1 MISLY
6 SGTPG
11 SGKSL
16 HAMQTI
22 RLKLTHN
29 RNVIANFAI
38 HEDKIKCKKNKR
50 GIFHYLRNEQ
60 FNVEFFYKWAKDHHV
75 KGIEGQTTI
84 VIDECQFLFNP
95 RDFRDSGRKEF
106 CNFFT
111 IHRHLG
117 YNVIL
122 ITQNDRLIDR
132 QIRCLIEF
140 EFKHRKA
147 NNYKILSILPFKTF
161 VTVKFWYALRE
172 KLEVGFFVY
181 KKEDGDLYDSYSMFS
196 LIDDLNKIP
205 KNPIPCDI
213 RYYRIRDEYKKKQ
226 KEIQKLINVFGGVLY
241 EKEKILCNS

>member
-16 HAMQTI
+16 HAMQMI

-38 HEDKIKCKKNKR
+38 HEDKIKCKPKDR
-50 GIFHYLRNEQ
+50 GLFKYLPNEQ
-60 FNVEFFYKWAKDHHV
+60 FDVQFFYRWAKEHHQ

-95 RDFRDSGRKEF
+95 RDFRDKGRKEF

-117 YNVIL
+117 YHVVL

-132 QIRCLIEF
+132 QIRCLIEY
-140 EFKHRKA
+140 EFKHRKV
-147 NNYKILSILPFKTF
+147 NNYKFLSMLPFKTF
-161 VTVKFWYALRE
+161 AAIQYWYALRE
-172 KLEVGFFVY
+172 KLSVDFFIF
-181 KKEDGDLYDSYSMFS
+181 KKRDAELYDSYGMFS
-196 LIDDLNKIP
+196 LLDDIKIDNKEV
-205 KNPIPCDI
+205 KKES
-213 RYYRIRDEYKKKQ
+213 EYKDNKQ
-226 KEIQKLINVFGGVLY
+226 NQKDVLICRFLNILENRKEVLKS
-241 EKEKILCNS
+241 E